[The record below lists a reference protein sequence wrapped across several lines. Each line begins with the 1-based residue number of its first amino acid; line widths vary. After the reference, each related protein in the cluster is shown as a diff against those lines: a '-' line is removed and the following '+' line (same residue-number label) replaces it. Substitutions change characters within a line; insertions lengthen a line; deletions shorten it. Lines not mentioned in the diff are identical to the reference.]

1 MKGGGGWDGRG
12 CDKRPSEKLSAF
24 ERGSWEIYRN
34 NNNERV
40 GKSEGEAATLNSW
53 SNLRSPRLL
62 SLPLNPQYNSRISR
76 NSWVSRPRL
85 YFERKRSITTF
96 LDTKDWY
103 RPIKRREKQIFA
115 NKIILYTKRIKRV
128 KISIANRKA
137 SYARVIMIYVVD
149 IGFSLRG
156 IRSSIMFAKNRWPLS
171 RWPERLSNTLF
182 HFRSRSYLPLKSKDR
197 LRLICGSRPRDL
209 GLRLFYKKAGKSSW
223 SMRGT
228 RVLTLN
234 FSPLPR

>member
-1 MKGGGGWDGRG
+1 MAEVATKGRARNYRLSSVAHERFIVIITTNASVNRKGRPQLWIRDRTCAPRG
-12 CDKRPSEKLSAF
+12 FFPSPF
-24 ERGSWEIYRN
+24 
-34 NNNERV
+34 
-40 GKSEGEAATLNSW
+40 
-53 SNLRSPRLL
+53 
-62 SLPLNPQYNSRISR
+62 NPQYNSRISR

-103 RPIKRREKQIFA
+103 RPIKPREKEIFA